1 MLNFNPIQMKNILL
15 VLVFFLTSIT
25 FAQTKTE
32 WKEKEDFHIVM
43 SETFHPSEEGKLEPI
58 KTRIGEMVDAA
69 IAWKNS
75 SIPEGLDSKS
85 IKKNLKKLV
94 TDSKS
99 LRKKINAGASDELI
113 TAKLNKLHDLFHDI
127 AGMCSTK
134 HEDK

>member
-1 MLNFNPIQMKNILL
+1 MKYLFL
-15 VLVFFLTSIT
+15 VLAFFVTSIS

-32 WKEKEDFHIVM
+32 WKEKDAFHTVM

-69 IAWKNS
+69 VAWKNS

-94 TDSKS
+94 TDTKS
-99 LRKKINAGASDELI
+99 LRKKINAGASDEVI
-113 TAKLNKLHDLFHDI
+113 TARLSKLHDLFHDI
-127 AGMCSTK
+127 VGMCSTN
-134 HEDK
+134 HEDKK